1 MERNTAV
8 PLATSSMSS
17 PAAAAIKTEYSSS
30 ASPSSPSIAADSRSN
45 RHFTRTSGITNNCSL
60 NAAYATLLSTPKKHL
75 LDTVM
80 LQTIR
85 KKLATPGGVF
95 ELQSLRLDCTVDS
108 AVKVIQDKY
117 IICARSKHAG
127 ESKGQSCY
135 RHLVDMNMSNLVCTD
150 IYTGEQYAV
159 KIINEPFHK
168 VQEAYFKLQLE
179 GEKRC
184 SSIYGHQLIRE
195 VHDVVPM
202 DKQRTYIILAAAN
215 KNSESSSSPVSEVY
229 EDLHTYL
236 RENHR
241 LCETEARTLFHQI
254 CETVLICH
262 RNGII
267 LRDLKL
273 KRFFFIDE
281 ARTKLQYESLEGS
294 MILDN
299 PEDDTLSEKIGCPL
313 YTAPELLCP
322 EPKYKGKPADMWALG
337 VILYTMLVGHYPFFV
352 KGNSNLIS
360 IIRQCFVQLPGHL
373 SRSARWLLLALLRKN
388 INDRVPIEH
397 IFLSPW
403 LKEQRPFH
411 MYIPVDVE
419 IPVEESLGG
428 NNSMDCEDSDEDV
441 GVQPLDYSC
450 NGLSLNCSY
459 SYAEMG

>member
-8 PLATSSMSS
+8 PLATSNMNS
-17 PAAAAIKTEYSSS
+17 PVAAAIKTEYSST
-30 ASPSSPSIAADSRSN
+30 ASPSSPSIIGDSRSS
-45 RHFTRTSGITNNCSL
+45 RHFTTSSGVTSNCPL

-85 KKLATPGGVF
+85 KKLATPGSSVF
-95 ELQSLRLDCTVDS
+95 ELQSLRLDCTADS
-108 AVKVIQDKY
+108 QVKVIQGKY
-117 IICARSKHAG
+117 LICARPKNVTD
-127 ESKGQSCY
+127 SKGQSCY
-135 RHLVDMNMSNLVCTD
+135 RHLVDMSMSNLVCTD
-150 IYTGEQYAV
+150 IYTGEQYPV

-168 VQEAYFKLQLE
+168 VQQAYFKLQLE
-179 GEKRC
+179 SEKRY
-184 SSIYGHQLIRE
+184 SSIYGHRLIRE
-195 VHDVVPM
+195 AHDIVPM
-202 DKQRTYIILAAAN
+202 DKQRTYIILAPVNN
-215 KNSESSSSPVSEVY
+215 KSSDAPEVY

-273 KRFFFIDE
+273 KRFFFVDE
-281 ARTKLQYESLEGS
+281 SRTKLQYESLEGS

-299 PEDDTLSEKIGCPL
+299 PDDDTLSEKIGCPL

-411 MYIPVDVE
+411 MYIPVNVE
-419 IPVEESLGG
+419 IPVEEESLPA
-428 NNSMDCEDSDEDV
+428 NSSMECEDTDEDV
-441 GVQPLDYSC
+441 GVQPLDYTC
-450 NGLSLNCSY
+450 NSLNCSY